1 VSFFD
6 LAAGLTLIV
15 SGLVGFIRG
24 GIREAAG
31 IAAWVLAA
39 IAAFLALRFTGPI
52 ARQAIHT
59 VWLANVAA
67 VLVTFVAVFAL
78 MRALAAAI
86 SRGLHRTAAL
96 GALDRLAGAGLGLAR
111 ACVALGL
118 AVLLLD
124 AIFPPQRMPT
134 WISDAKLYPLGEASA
149 GALKAFAPKGQA
161 LAARIA
167 PEMGRAMGED
177 RKGRTSDPLGSL
189 RVDVERAK

>member
-1 VSFFD
+1 MSFFD
-6 LAAGLTLIV
+6 LAAGLALIV

-24 GIREAAG
+24 GAREAAG

-59 VWLANVAA
+59 PWLANTAA
-67 VLVTFVAVFAL
+67 VLATFVAVFVL
-78 MRALAAAI
+78 LRALAAAI
-86 SRGLHRTAAL
+86 SRALHRTAAL

-118 AVLLLD
+118 AVLMLD
-124 AIFPPQRMPT
+124 AVFPPERMPA
-134 WISDAKLYPLGEASA
+134 WISEAKLYPLGQASA
-149 GALKAFAPKGQA
+149 GVLKSFAPKGQA
-161 LAARIA
+161 LAAKIA
-167 PEMGRAMGED
+167 PEMGRAIGED
-177 RKGRTSDPLGSL
+177 RRQATDHPVPSL